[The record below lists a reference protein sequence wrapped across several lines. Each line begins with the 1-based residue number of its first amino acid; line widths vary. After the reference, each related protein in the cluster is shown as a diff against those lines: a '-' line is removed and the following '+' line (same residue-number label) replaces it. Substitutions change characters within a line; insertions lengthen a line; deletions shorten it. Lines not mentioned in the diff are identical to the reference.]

1 VRTLTPVLRQAR
13 RTDIPGILRVR
24 YAVSENRLD
33 SRVISETD
41 VAEALERTGRGWV
54 IELGDDIVA
63 FTIGIAQT
71 GNIWALFVAPPHEGL
86 GYGKQLYDTVVK
98 WLRTRTSGPLWLTTQ
113 PGTRAERFYAR
124 AGWIRCGSAAN
135 GNLRL
140 ELPAS
145 AMGQA

>member
-1 VRTLTPVLRQAR
+1 
-13 RTDIPGILRVR
+13 
-24 YAVSENRLD
+24 
-33 SRVISETD
+33 

-71 GNIWALFVAPPHEGL
+71 GNIWALFVDPPHAGL
-86 GYGKQLYDTVVK
+86 GYGKQLHDTVVE
-98 WLRTRTSGPLWLTTQ
+98 WLRSRTSDPLWLTTQ

-124 AGWIRCGSAAN
+124 AGWIRRGSAAN

-145 AMGQA
+145 AMGQV